1 MKNIFEETYEQVAEL
16 KKAFDTAD
24 DAGKESLRASYR
36 TLQDSIIELGDTA
49 IRIWRE
55 YDKAR
60 ENGNELLD
68 INDVVWDKDVET
80 LITTMRKYGI
90 EKFTFSSGWSSAV
103 DTAWLFQQ
111 NGCKLEGLVEIS
123 GNMDYL
129 KGEHEKLHG
138 YLFSVN

>member
-1 MKNIFEETYEQVAEL
+1 MKNIFEEIYQQETEL
-16 KKAFDTAD
+16 KKQYDAAD
-24 DAGKESLRASYR
+24 DADK
-36 TLQDSIIELGDTA
+36 DSIRAEHKALMERIASLGGA
-49 IRIWRE
+49 APRIWRE

-68 INDVVWDKDVET
+68 INDVVWDKDVELLVTT
-80 LITTMRKYGI
+80 LRKYGI

-111 NGCKLEGLVEIS
+111 NGYKLEGLVEIS

-129 KGEHEKLHG
+129 EGEHEKLHG